1 MAQLRDSP
9 VKRVLTPVAVLFAAS
24 LAGIPGC
31 VRDAPT
37 WAQPP
42 SASASSGQAVDY
54 RSFIDRLRALGAH
67 VESSGEV
74 EQPFFSV
81 SGEAIT
87 VDGEH
92 VQVFAYDSAGAAD
105 AEAALVSPDGR
116 TVGNSKP
123 HWIASPHF
131 FKKDR
136 LLVLYLG
143 DNGAVLKRL
152 EAALGRPF
160 AGK

>member
-9 VKRVLTPVAVLFAAS
+9 VKRVLTPVAVLVAAS

-31 VRDAPT
+31 AGDAS
-37 WAQPP
+37 AQRP
-42 SASASSGQAVDY
+42 SASASSGQTVDY

-116 TVGNSKP
+116 TVGSSKP